1 MFNVKISVPTYRAN
15 PWGRLDKQGEVE
27 ISADVN
33 SLSEEY
39 SVMKAQV
46 DALLEKGN
54 AENRLL
60 LDLEAIELKCEKSQ
74 ETFNDLQDKI
84 EQARHQLRL
93 LENFLKRLGIDSRA
107 YTYTLNI
114 SDDLALKA
122 ATNDESSD
130 VAMEV
135 EVDPIPFNLATGNN
149 PHEFYPQCRHNY

>member
-15 PWGRLDKQGEVE
+15 SWGRLDKQGEVE

-39 SVMKAQV
+39 PVMKAQV
-46 DALLEKGN
+46 DALLEKAN

-74 ETFNDLQDKI
+74 ETFDDLQDKI
-84 EQARHQLRL
+84 EQARHQLKL
-93 LENFLKRLGIDSRA
+93 LENFLKRLGIDPRA

-122 ATNDESSD
+122 ANNDESGD
-130 VAMEV
+130 AVEV
-135 EVDPIPFNLATGNN
+135 EVDPIPFDLATGHN
-149 PHEFYPQCRHNY
+149 PHEF